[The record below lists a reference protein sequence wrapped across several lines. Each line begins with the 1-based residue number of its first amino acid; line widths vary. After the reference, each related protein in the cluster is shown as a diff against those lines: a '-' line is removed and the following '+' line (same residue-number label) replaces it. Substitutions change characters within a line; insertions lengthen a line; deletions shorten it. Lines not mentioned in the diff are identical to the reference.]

1 MNGSQRFCREAVAW
15 KHLRHPNVLP
25 LLGVTVSER
34 RFAMVSKWME
44 HGNINEFV
52 EKEKDVNRTELVR
65 HSSTLTHTKVW
76 LTFCS
81 VG

>member
-1 MNGSQRFCREAVAW
+1 
-15 KHLRHPNVLP
+15 
-25 LLGVTVSER
+25 
-34 RFAMVSKWME
+34 MVSKWME
-44 HGNINEFV
+44 HGNINEFI

-65 HSSTLTHTKVW
+65 HSSTLAHPKVW

>member
-1 MNGSQRFCREAVAW
+1 M
-15 KHLRHPNVLP
+15 
-25 LLGVTVSER
+25 VSE
-34 RFAMVSKWME
+34 WMG

-65 HSSTLTHTKVW
+65 HSSTLAYTKAW
-76 LTFCS
+76 LTVYS